1 MTKPSSWQIVEE
13 PLRAL
18 ADVVDQLPAVML
30 VGAVCRDVLH
40 EEHGHK
46 GALRRTDDVDLAL
59 AVNGWD
65 EFEDLTARLEDVRD
79 SAGSVRYL
87 IGGCRVD
94 LVPFGQGI
102 EAPDGVLALPPS
114 GHGMSV
120 YGFQDVF
127 DESRE
132 IDLGGG
138 LSCRLPTTPGY
149 VLLKLKAWIDRSPD
163 GQYKDGGDIACAIYW
178 YLESKV
184 ARDRLYEDNVPHL
197 EAADWDEP
205 IALVRLLVADALSVV
220 SEARRQELAGLW
232 PTDAGA
238 DALLAD
244 ALKNDLLPAP
254 PWKGQGRDRL
264 AGFAA
269 AATDVIR
276 SVVRGSFSASA

>member
-1 MTKPSSWQIVEE
+1 MTKPGSWQIVEE

-102 EAPDGVLALPPS
+102 ETPDGVLALPPS

-132 IDLGGG
+132 IDLGAAAGS
-138 LSCRLPTTPGY
+138 SCPWGARQASMSRTSGATCVPYSSIERVSMECGMLPLAY
-149 VLLKLKAWIDRSPD
+149 LRS
-163 GQYKDGGDIACAIYW
+163 K
-178 YLESKV
+178 
-184 ARDRLYEDNVPHL
+184 
-197 EAADWDEP
+197 
-205 IALVRLLVADALSVV
+205 
-220 SEARRQELAGLW
+220 
-232 PTDAGA
+232 
-238 DALLAD
+238 
-244 ALKNDLLPAP
+244 
-254 PWKGQGRDRL
+254 RL
-264 AGFAA
+264 APRPSRVRAILR
-269 AATDVIR
+269 ATV
-276 SVVRGSFSASA
+276 SGLPMA